1 MKTFYSI
8 LSVVINPVSGE
19 KISVGLLLSNGNDSI
34 FRCSDNRLSIV
45 LKILDNDSKRFIKN
59 YIKSIDSVINKI
71 DINDDSS
78 NIFYNEGKNVIVNEP
93 YIEYLSRYSRNVI
106 NFSKPT
112 PIDVELADK
121 VYDNLFAKFIAEEI
135 ASEKPEERIII
146 SAKKS
151 FFPKAEKYFSIEKE
165 FIANKQTKLLLPA
178 KIDLFGKNGEIVMGQ
193 FFDLEKSA
201 NNIKSDF
208 FDYNQIAKL
217 HKHSTKFFVSFEPAK
232 DNFPQQHY
240 FWSEIRKQKGYT
252 YVDISET
259 DSIIEYAR
267 ENNVIPE

>member
-8 LSVVINPVSGE
+8 LSAVINPISGE
-19 KISVGLLLSNGNDSI
+19 KISIGLLLSNGNESI
-34 FRCSDNRLSIV
+34 FRCSDNRMAIV
-45 LKILDNDSKRFIKN
+45 SKILNSDSRTFIKN
-59 YIKSIDSVINKI
+59 YIKSIESVIKRI

-93 YIEYLSRYSRNVI
+93 YIEYLSRYSKNVI
-106 NFSKPT
+106 SFSKPT
-112 PIDVELADK
+112 SIDVDVVGS
-121 VYDNLFAKFIAEEI
+121 VYDSLFAKFIAEEI
-135 ASEKPEERIII
+135 AIEKTIEKVII
-146 SAKKS
+146 STKRN

-165 FIANKQTKLLLPA
+165 FEANKQTKLLLPS

-201 NNIKSDF
+201 NSIKSDF
-208 FDYNQIAKL
+208 FDYNQIAKI
-217 HKHSTKFFVSFEPAK
+217 HKHSTKFFVSYEPEK
-232 DNFPQQHY
+232 VNFPQQHY

-259 DSIIEYAR
+259 DSIIEFANK
-267 ENNVIPE
+267 NNVIPV